1 MDAIILEIGYGIG
14 YLGRCL
20 PRAPSALG
28 AVAAPA
34 GRCPWSRLWSPGG
47 GGAGVAHRKHRH
59 ADGRVAMSCLA
70 VARVVQ
76 ERGAAGKG
84 RGPCLGWGPGN
95 PGPARRVAHGGQQAQ
110 GAVDRAVDRERPG
123 PARPVRGVTRSRS
136 TVVLCPKTLIV
147 SASREALG
155 SHLARPSRSVMPSC
169 SVFPIE
175 AASSRAGTFR
185 LGRRFILSASDS
197 ARGGCSGMQPHR

>member
-1 MDAIILEIGYGIG
+1 MGSVTSADACRGPLRRWVVWRPRPGAARG
-14 YLGRCL
+14 LGFG
-20 PRAPSALG
+20 PR
-28 AVAAPA
+28 
-34 GRCPWSRLWSPGG
+34 GG
-47 GGAGVAHRKHRH
+47 GGGVAHRKHRH

-95 PGPARRVAHGGQQAQ
+95 PRPARRVARGGQQAQ
-110 GAVDRAVDRERPG
+110 GAADRAVDRERPG
-123 PARPVRGVTRSRS
+123 PVRPVRGVTRSRS

-185 LGRRFILSASDS
+185 LRR
-197 ARGGCSGMQPHR
+197 